1 MTALLLQILA
11 MLIGLCLVLLV
22 AVTFLRQKAP
32 VQSAED
38 RDRTEPP
45 QLHLPLDI
53 NAPVDC

>member
-1 MTALLLQILA
+1 MTSLLLQILA
-11 MLIGLCLVLLV
+11 MLIGLGVVLLV

-38 RDRTEPP
+38 RDRSEPP
-45 QLHLPLDI
+45 LLDLPLDV